1 MSRWNSSRRTSSSRI
16 ARNKFRVR
24 RADHACSRSDD
35 RGAENDMT
43 YCVGMVLEKGLV
55 LMSDTRTNSGVDNI
69 SVFRKMFH
77 WQVPG
82 ERIIAVM
89 TAGNLATTQAVV
101 SQLEERTKE
110 PDQRYAPLLNGTTM
124 FNVAT
129 EIGRLLRSTISEVQQ
144 ANNSK
149 RFTASMI
156 VAGQIRGMEPRL
168 FMIYPE
174 GNFIEASW
182 DTPFFQIG
190 ETKYGRPIILRGYD
204 RNMRFEEAV
213 KLLMVSFDS
222 TLKAN
227 LSVGLPLDLMVIGRD
242 DFAPIHVHRVTHDDP
257 YFSEVSSHWG
267 NALKSAFQALPDYR
281 FDSRN
286 T

>member
-1 MSRWNSSRRTSSSRI
+1 
-16 ARNKFRVR
+16 
-24 RADHACSRSDD
+24 
-35 RGAENDMT
+35 MT
-43 YCVGMVLEKGLV
+43 YCVGMVLDKGLV

-69 SVFRKMFH
+69 STFRKMFS

-82 ERIIAVM
+82 ERMIAVM

-110 PDQRYAPLLNGTTM
+110 PDERNNTLLKGPTM
-124 FNVAT
+124 FSVAT
-129 EIGRLLRSTISEVQQ
+129 EVGRLLRNVISERQQ
-144 ANNSK
+144 ANGGGTG
-149 RFTASMI
+149 RFTATI
-156 VAGQIRGMEPRL
+156 ILAGQIAGMEPRL

-190 ETKYGRPIILRGYD
+190 ETKYGRPILIRGYD
-204 RNMRFEEAV
+204 RDMSFEDAI

-227 LSVGLPLDLMVIGRD
+227 LSVGLPLDLMVIGKD
-242 DFAPIHVHRVTHDDP
+242 EFAPTHEHRVTAEDG
-257 YFSEVSSHWG
+257 YFGQISDHWG
-267 NALKSAFQALPDYR
+267 DALKSAFHSLPDYS
-281 FDSRN
+281 FESPEG
-286 T
+286 